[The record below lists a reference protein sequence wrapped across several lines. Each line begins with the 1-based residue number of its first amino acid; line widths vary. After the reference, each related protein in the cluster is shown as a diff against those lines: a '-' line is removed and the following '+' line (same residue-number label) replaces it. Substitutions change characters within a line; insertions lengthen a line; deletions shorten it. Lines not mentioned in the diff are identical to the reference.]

1 MQEQQ
6 GSLEFLSSGSITV
19 LGLLVI
25 AVTGVL
31 CWLAWHRSGYR
42 KQTGWLELL
51 RFVLVCL
58 VVATLNQPEWFKTQ
72 PPDRRS
78 TLAVLWDQSK
88 SMETRDVLDS
98 ENVSDEPKS
107 RAETIQPLMSEAVW
121 KGNAADDTGN
131 TQDADDLNV
140 VFEPFSSALEPPEEA
155 TDLNA
160 GLSHVLDSHTNLRGV
175 VLLSDGDWN
184 VGNSPVEAATR
195 FRMKGI
201 PVFAIGVGSRVPLPD
216 LELVR
221 MDAPTF
227 AVVNKQIRI
236 PFVVRSTLG
245 QDQDVRVTLNINS
258 RQQNSRQP
266 SAVSKEPLAT
276 SQNQQPITKVVR
288 VPAMRQ
294 AQDNIVC
301 TLPATGEYTLSLRI
315 DVGAG
320 SPSPL
325 QELIPENNEISAPI
339 SIREEQ
345 LRVLVIESYPR
356 WEYRYLRNALE
367 RDPGVEVTCLL
378 FHPELPKVGGGRSYI
393 DRFPDERELSRYDV
407 VFLGD
412 VGIEEGQ
419 LTVEQTQELRKLVS
433 AQASGLVFMPGRKG
447 SHDSLVSGPLG
458 DLYPVVL
465 DPATSEGVGSSAQG
479 YFSLTSSGQRS
490 LLTRLGETDEDNSEV
505 WRKLPGFFW
514 SAGVKRAKVGTE
526 TLAVHDQVATASG
539 RVPLIVTKTYGTG
552 KVLFMG
558 TDSAWRWRHGVED
571 KYHYRFWSQVARWMA
586 YRRQMAQSESIRLFY
601 SPDRPNVDDV
611 LTLNANAI
619 DNVGGPLDSGTVV
632 VQAISP
638 SGKTQTIRLQPGT
651 EDLAGLFVGSFVPKE
666 PGNYRLVASSSETG
680 ASVQTDLSV
689 QGLNREQQGRLARF
703 DVLEEIAK
711 ITEGKLVSV
720 SEVPNLLAYLAALPE
735 PEPTVHRTRIW
746 AHPIWAGTLILL
758 LGIFWVARKMTGAI

>member
-6 GSLEFLSSGSITV
+6 GNLEFLSSGSIMG
-19 LGLLVI
+19 LGLFIV

-42 KQTGWLELL
+42 MQTGWLELL

-58 VVATLNQPEWFKTQ
+58 VVTTLNQPEWLKTQ

-78 TLAVLWDQSK
+78 TLAVLWDASK
-88 SMETRDVLDS
+88 SMETRDVFKDQDLSS
-98 ENVSDEPKS
+98 ERKS
-107 RAETIQPLMSEAVW
+107 RAETIQPLMSEEVW
-121 KGNAADDTGN
+121 KPSDT
-131 TQDADDLNV
+131 TDLNV
-140 VFEPFSSALEPPEEA
+140 VFEPFSSQLDPPEEA

-160 GLSHVLDSHTNLRGV
+160 GLAHVLDNHANLRGV

-201 PVFAIGVGSRVPLPD
+201 PVFTIGIGSKVPLPD

-227 AVVNKQIRI
+227 GVTNKQLRI

-245 QDQDVRVTLNINS
+245 QDRDVSVTLSVNNEA
-258 RQQNSRQP
+258 R
-266 SAVSKEPLAT
+266 V
-276 SQNQQPITKVVR
+276 TKVVR
-288 VPAMRQ
+288 VPAMSQ
-294 AQDNIVC
+294 AQENIVW
-301 TLPATGEYTLSLRI
+301 TPPATENYTLNLRI
-315 DVGAG
+315 ARDAE
-320 SPSPL
+320 
-325 QELIPENNEISAPI
+325 ELIPENNEISAPI

-367 RDPGVEVTCLL
+367 RDQGVEVTCLL
-378 FHPELPKVGGGRSYI
+378 FHPELPQVGGGRTYI
-393 DRFPDERELSRYDV
+393 KRFPDARELSRFDV

-412 VGIEEGQ
+412 VGVKEDQ
-419 LTVEQTQELRKLVS
+419 LTVEQTRELRKLVS
-433 AQASGLVFMPGRKG
+433 AQASGIVFMPGRSG
-447 SHDSLVSGPLG
+447 SHDTLIPGPLA
-458 DLYPVVL
+458 DLYPVIL
-465 DPATSEGVGSSAQG
+465 DPATPQGVGSNIQG
-479 YFSLTSSGQRS
+479 YFALTASGQRS
-490 LLTRLGETDEDNSEV
+490 LLTRLGDTDQDNGEV

-514 SAGVKRAKVGTE
+514 YTGVKRAKAGTE

-539 RVPLIVTKTYGTG
+539 RVPLIVTKTFGAG

-571 KYHYRFWSQVARWMA
+571 RYHYRFWSQVARWMA
-586 YRRQMAQSESIRLFY
+586 YRRQMAQSEAIRLFY

-619 DNVGGPLDSGTVV
+619 DNVGGPLDSGSVV

-703 DVLEEIAK
+703 DVLDEIAK
-711 ITEGKLVSV
+711 ITEGKLVPV
-720 SEVPNLLAYLAALPE
+720 SDVPSLLEHLAALPE
-735 PEPTVHRTRIW
+735 PAPTVHRTRIW
-746 AHPIWAGTLILL
+746 AHPIWAGILVFL
-758 LGIFWVARKMTGAI
+758 LGAFWVARKMNGAV

>member
-6 GSLEFLSSGSITV
+6 GSLEFLSSGSITI

-25 AVTGVL
+25 VVTGVIT
-31 CWLAWHRSGYR
+31 WLAWHRSGYR
-42 KQTGWLELL
+42 KQVGWLELL

-58 VVATLNQPEWFKTQ
+58 VVVTLNQPEWFKTQ

-107 RAETIQPLMSEAVW
+107 RAEAIQPLMSEAVW
-121 KGNAADDTGN
+121 KGNSADDTGN
-131 TQDADDLNV
+131 TQDTDDLNV

-245 QDQDVRVTLNINS
+245 QDRDVRVTLNINS
-258 RQQNSRQP
+258 RQP
-266 SAVSKEPLAT
+266 TVSDNQQST
-276 SQNQQPITKVVR
+276 VSNNQQPITKVVR

-315 DVGAG
+315 AEDAE
-320 SPSPL
+320 
-325 QELIPENNEISAPI
+325 ELIPENNEISAPI

-393 DRFPDERELSRYDV
+393 ERFPGERELSSYDV

-412 VGIEEGQ
+412 VGIKEGQ

-433 AQASGLVFMPGRKG
+433 AQAAGLVFMPGRKG

-514 SAGVKRAKVGTE
+514 YAGIKRAKVGTE
-526 TLAVHDQVATASG
+526 TLAVHDQVTTAAG

-711 ITEGKLVSV
+711 ITEGKLVSI
-720 SEVPNLLAYLAALPE
+720 SEVPNLLESLAALPE

-746 AHPIWAGTLILL
+746 AHPIWAGILILL
-758 LGIFWVARKMTGAI
+758 LGVFWVARKMTGSI

>member
-6 GSLEFLSSGSITV
+6 GSLEFLSNNSVTV
-19 LGLLVI
+19 LGLIIVI
-25 AVTGVL
+25 VTGVL

-42 KQTGWLELL
+42 MQTGWLELL

-58 VVATLNQPEWFKTQ
+58 VVVTLNQPEWLKTQ

-88 SMETRDVLDS
+88 SMETRDVFEGQD
-98 ENVSDEPKS
+98 VSGERKS
-107 RAETIQPLMSEAVW
+107 RTETIQPLMAEEVW
-121 KGNAADDTGN
+121 KAGSTSDNSNGQAAT
-131 TQDADDLNV
+131 DLNI
-140 VFEPFSSALEPPEEA
+140 VFEPFSSQLDPADEA

-160 GLSHVLDSHTNLRGV
+160 GLSHVLDNHTNLRGV

-201 PVFAIGVGSRVPLPD
+201 PVFAIGVGSKVPLPD

-221 MDAPTF
+221 MDAPTYGV
-227 AVVNKQIRI
+227 ANKQLRI

-245 QDQDVRVTLNINS
+245 QDRDVRVTLS
-258 RQQNSRQP
+258 
-266 SAVSKEPLAT
+266 VDKKAT
-276 SQNQQPITKVVR
+276 VTKVVR
-288 VPAMRQ
+288 VPAMSQ
-294 AQDNIVC
+294 AQENIVW
-301 TLPATGEYTLSLRI
+301 TPGAEGQATGDYTLNLRI
-315 DVGAG
+315 ERDAE
-320 SPSPL
+320 
-325 QELIPENNEISAPI
+325 ELIPENNEISAPI
-339 SIREEQ
+339 SIRKEQ
-345 LRVLVIESYPR
+345 LKVLVIESYPR

-378 FHPELPKVGGGRSYI
+378 FHPELPEVGGGRTYI
-393 DRFPDERELSRYDV
+393 KRFPHPRELSRYDV

-412 VGIEEGQ
+412 VGIKEDQ
-419 LTVEQTQELRKLVS
+419 LTVEQTRELRKLVS
-433 AQASGLVFMPGRKG
+433 AQASGLVFMPGRDG
-447 SHDSLVSGPLG
+447 AHDSLISGPLA

-465 DPATSEGVGSSAQG
+465 DPATPEGVGSSMQG
-479 YFSLTSSGQRS
+479 YFALTESGQRS
-490 LLTRLGETDEDNSEV
+490 LLTRLGDTDLDNGEV

-514 SAGVKRAKVGTE
+514 YTGVKRAKVGTE

-558 TDSAWRWRHGVED
+558 TDSAWRWRQGVED

-586 YRRQMAQSESIRLFY
+586 YRRQMAQSKLIRLFY

-611 LTLNANAI
+611 LTLHANAI
-619 DNVGGPLDSGTVV
+619 DNVGGPLDRGSVV

-638 SGKTQTIRLQPGT
+638 SGKTQTIRLEPGT
-651 EDLAGLFVGSFVPKE
+651 EDMIGLFVGSFIPKE

-711 ITEGKLVSV
+711 ITDGKLVPI
-720 SEVPNLLAYLAALPE
+720 SEVSSLLEYLAALPE
-735 PEPTVHRTRIW
+735 PAPTVHRTRIW
-746 AHPIWAGTLILL
+746 AHPIWAGFLIFL
-758 LGIFWVARKMTGAI
+758 LGVFWVARKMNGAV

>member
-6 GSLEFLSSGSITV
+6 VNLEFLSSSPIMV
-19 LGLLVI
+19 LGLLIV
-25 AVTGVL
+25 AVTGIL

-58 VVATLNQPEWFKTQ
+58 VVVTLNQPEWLKTRS
-72 PPDRRS
+72 PDRRS

-88 SMETRDVLDS
+88 SMETRDVLDDQDTPS
-98 ENVSDEPKS
+98 ERKS
-107 RAETIQPLMSEAVW
+107 RAETIQPLMSEEVW
-121 KGNAADDTGN
+121 KVESTPITGN
-131 TQDADDLNV
+131 TQDATDLNV
-140 VFEPFSSALEPPEEA
+140 VFEPFSSALDPPEEA

-160 GLSHVLDSHTNLRGV
+160 GLAHVLDNHTNLRGV

-201 PVFAIGVGSRVPLPD
+201 PVFTVGVGSQVPLPD

-227 AVVNKQIRI
+227 GVVNKQLRI

-245 QDQDVRVTLNINS
+245 QDRDVRVTLNVRKS
-258 RQQNSRQP
+258 E
-266 SAVSKEPLAT
+266 SAPVTAEE
-276 SQNQQPITKVVR
+276 QITKVVR
-288 VPAMRQ
+288 VPAMSQ
-294 AQDNIVC
+294 AQDNIIC
-301 TLPATGEYTLSLRI
+301 TLPATGEYTLNLRI
-315 DVGAG
+315 AED
-320 SPSPL
+320 SE
-325 QELIPENNEISAPI
+325 ELLPENNEISAPI

-345 LRVLVIESYPR
+345 LKVLVIESYPR

-393 DRFPDERELSRYDV
+393 KRFPDARELSRYDV

-412 VGIEEGQ
+412 VGIKEGQ
-419 LTVEQTQELRKLVS
+419 LTLEQTRELRKLVS
-433 AQASGLVFMPGRKG
+433 AQASGVVFMPGRAG
-447 SHDSLVSGPLG
+447 SHDSLISGPLG

-465 DPATSEGVGSSAQG
+465 DPTTPHGVGSSTQG
-479 YFSLTSSGQRS
+479 YFVLTASGQRS
-490 LLTRLGETDEDNSEV
+490 LLTRLGDIDQDNSEV

-514 SAGVKRAKVGTE
+514 YAGIKRAKIGTE

-558 TDSAWRWRHGVED
+558 TDSAWRWRQGVED

-586 YRRQMAQSESIRLFY
+586 YRRQMAQSELIRLFY

-619 DNVGGPLDSGTVV
+619 DNVGGPLDSGSVV

-638 SGKTQTIRLQPGT
+638 SGKTQTIRMQPGT
-651 EDLAGLFVGSFVPKE
+651 EDLTGLFVGSFVPKE

-711 ITEGKLVSV
+711 ITEGKLVSI
-720 SEVPNLLAYLAALPE
+720 SEVPNLLEYLAALPE
-735 PEPTVHRTRIW
+735 PAPTVHRTRIW
-746 AHPIWAGTLILL
+746 AHPIWASILIFL
-758 LGIFWVARKMTGAI
+758 LGVFWVARKMTGAV

>member
-6 GSLEFLSSGSITV
+6 GNLEFLSSSSIMV
-19 LGLLVI
+19 LGLFIV

-42 KQTGWLELL
+42 MQTGWLELL

-58 VVATLNQPEWFKTQ
+58 VVVTLNQPEWLKIQ
-72 PPDRRS
+72 PPDQRS

-88 SMETRDVLDS
+88 SMQTRDVFDNQDLS
-98 ENVSDEPKS
+98 GERKS
-107 RAETIQPLMSEAVW
+107 RAETLQPLMSEEVW
-121 KGNAADDTGN
+121 KPS
-131 TQDADDLNV
+131 DATDLNV
-140 VFEPFSSALEPPEEA
+140 IFEPFSSQLDPAEEA

-160 GLSHVLDSHTNLRGV
+160 GLSHVLDNQANLRGV

-195 FRMKGI
+195 FRMKGV
-201 PVFAIGVGSRVPLPD
+201 PVFAVGVGSKVPLPD
-216 LELVR
+216 IELVR

-227 AVVNKQIRI
+227 GVTNKQLRI

-245 QDQDVRVTLNINS
+245 QDRDVSVTLSVND
-258 RQQNSRQP
+258 
-266 SAVSKEPLAT
+266 EAT
-276 SQNQQPITKVVR
+276 VTKVVR
-288 VPAMRQ
+288 FPAMSQ
-294 AQDNIVC
+294 AQDNIVW
-301 TLPATGEYTLSLRI
+301 TPPATENYTLNLRI
-315 DVGAG
+315 ARDAE
-320 SPSPL
+320 
-325 QELIPENNEISAPI
+325 ELIPENNEISAPI

-378 FHPELPKVGGGRSYI
+378 FHPELPNVGGGRTYI
-393 DRFPDERELSRYDV
+393 KRFPDARELSRFDV

-412 VGIEEGQ
+412 VGVKEDQ
-419 LTVEQTQELRKLVS
+419 LTIEQTRELRKLVS
-433 AQASGLVFMPGRKG
+433 AQASGLVFMPGRSG
-447 SHDSLVSGPLG
+447 SHDTLIGGPLA

-465 DPATSEGVGSSAQG
+465 DPATPQGVGSNMQG
-479 YFSLTSSGQRS
+479 YFALTASGQRS
-490 LLTRLGETDEDNSEV
+490 LLTRLGDTDQDNGEV

-514 SAGVKRAKVGTE
+514 YTGVKRAKAGTE

-539 RVPLIVTKTYGTG
+539 RVPLIVTKTFGAG

-571 KYHYRFWSQVARWMA
+571 RYHYRFWSQVARWMA
-586 YRRQMAQSESIRLFY
+586 YRRQMAQSEAIRLFY

-619 DNVGGPLDSGTVV
+619 DNVGGPLDSGSVV

-703 DVLEEIAK
+703 DVLDEIAK
-711 ITEGKLVSV
+711 ITEGTLVSV
-720 SEVPNLLAYLAALPE
+720 SEVPSLLEHLAALPE
-735 PEPTVHRTRIW
+735 PAPTVHRTRLW
-746 AHPIWAGTLILL
+746 AHPIWAGILVFL
-758 LGIFWVARKMTGAI
+758 LGAFWVARKMNGAI

>member
-6 GSLEFLSSGSITV
+6 GSLEFLSNNSVTV
-19 LGLLVI
+19 LGLIIV

-42 KQTGWLELL
+42 MQTGWLELF
-51 RFVLVCL
+51 RFVLICL
-58 VVATLNQPEWFKTQ
+58 VVVTLNQPEWLKTQ

-88 SMETRDVLDS
+88 SMQTRDVFEGQD
-98 ENVSDEPKS
+98 VSGERKS
-107 RAETIQPLMSEAVW
+107 RAETIQPLMAQEVW
-121 KGNAADDTGN
+121 KAGSTSDNSNGQEAT
-131 TQDADDLNV
+131 DLNI
-140 VFEPFSSALEPPEEA
+140 VFEPFSSQLDPADEA

-160 GLSHVLDSHTNLRGV
+160 GLSHVLDTHANLRGV

-201 PVFAIGVGSRVPLPD
+201 PVFAIGVGSKVPLPD

-221 MDAPTF
+221 MDAPTYGV
-227 AVVNKQIRI
+227 ANKQLRI

-245 QDQDVRVTLNINS
+245 QDRDVRVTLS
-258 RQQNSRQP
+258 
-266 SAVSKEPLAT
+266 VDKKAT
-276 SQNQQPITKVVR
+276 VTKVVR
-288 VPAMRQ
+288 VPAMSQ
-294 AQDNIVC
+294 AQENIVWM
-301 TLPATGEYTLSLRI
+301 PGAEGQATGDYTLNLRI
-315 DVGAG
+315 ERD
-320 SPSPL
+320 PE
-325 QELIPENNEISAPI
+325 ELIPENNEISAPI
-339 SIREEQ
+339 SIRKEQ
-345 LRVLVIESYPR
+345 LKVLVIESYPR

-378 FHPELPKVGGGRSYI
+378 FHPELPEVGGGRTYI
-393 DRFPDERELSRYDV
+393 KRFPDPRELSRYDV

-412 VGIEEGQ
+412 VGIKEDQ
-419 LTVEQTQELRKLVS
+419 LTVEQTRELRKLVS
-433 AQASGLVFMPGRKG
+433 AQASGLVFMPGRDG
-447 SHDSLVSGPLG
+447 AHDSLISGPLD

-465 DPATSEGVGSSAQG
+465 DPATPQGVGSSMQG
-479 YFSLTSSGQRS
+479 YFALTESGQRS
-490 LLTRLGETDEDNSEV
+490 LLTRLGDTDLDNGEV

-514 SAGVKRAKVGTE
+514 YTGVKRAKVGTE

-558 TDSAWRWRHGVED
+558 TDSAWRWRQGVED

-586 YRRQMAQSESIRLFY
+586 YRRQMAQSELIRLFY

-611 LTLNANAI
+611 LTLHANAI
-619 DNVGGPLDSGTVV
+619 DNVGGPLDRGSVV

-638 SGKTQTIRLQPGT
+638 SGKTQTIRLEPGT
-651 EDLAGLFVGSFVPKE
+651 EDMTGLFVGSFIPKE

-711 ITEGKLVSV
+711 ITDGKLVPISD
-720 SEVPNLLAYLAALPE
+720 VPSLLEYLAALPE
-735 PEPTVHRTRIW
+735 PPPTVHRTRIW
-746 AHPIWAGTLILL
+746 AHPIWAGGLIFL
-758 LGIFWVARKMTGAI
+758 LGVFWVARKMNGAV

>member
-51 RFVLVCL
+51 RFVLVGL
-58 VVATLNQPEWFKTQ
+58 VIVTLNQPEWLKTQ

-98 ENVSDEPKS
+98 ESVSGEPSVQPKS

-121 KGNAADDTGN
+121 TGESTSVTANA
-131 TQDADDLNV
+131 QDADELNV
-140 VFEPFSSALEPPEEA
+140 VFEPFSSALDPPEEA

-160 GLSHVLDSHTNLRGV
+160 GLSHVLDNHTNLRGV

-184 VGNSPVEAATR
+184 IGNSPVEAATR

-227 AVVNKQIRI
+227 AVVNKQVRI

-245 QDQDVRVTLNINS
+245 QDRDVRVTLNINKKS
-258 RQQNSRQP
+258 ESTP
-266 SAVSKEPLAT
+266 AT
-276 SQNQQPITKVVR
+276 AEEQITKVVR

-315 DVGAG
+315 AKDAE
-320 SPSPL
+320 
-325 QELIPENNEISAPI
+325 ELIPENNEISAPI

-345 LRVLVIESYPR
+345 LKVLVVESYPR

-393 DRFPDERELSRYDV
+393 KRFPDARELSRYDV

-412 VGIEEGQ
+412 VGIKEGQ

-433 AQASGLVFMPGRKG
+433 AQASGLVFMPGRNG
-447 SHDSLVSGPLG
+447 SQDSLISGPLG

-465 DPATSEGVGSSAQG
+465 DPATPEGVGSSAQG
-479 YFSLTSSGQRS
+479 YFALTASGQRS
-490 LLTRLGETDEDNSEV
+490 LLTRLGDTDEDNSGV

-514 SAGVKRAKVGTE
+514 YAGVKRAKVGTE
-526 TLAVHDQVATASG
+526 TLAVHDQVATAAG

-558 TDSAWRWRHGVED
+558 TDSAWRWRQGVED

-638 SGKTQTIRLQPGT
+638 SGKTQTIQLQPGT

-666 PGNYRLVASSSETG
+666 PGNYRLLASSSETG

-711 ITEGKLVSV
+711 ITDGKLVAI
-720 SEVPNLLAYLAALPE
+720 SEVPNLLEYLAALPE

-746 AHPIWAGTLILL
+746 AHPLWAGILIFL
-758 LGIFWVARKMTGAI
+758 LGVFWVARKMTGSI

>member
-6 GSLEFLSSGSITV
+6 GNLEFLSSNSIMV
-19 LGLLVI
+19 LGLFIV

-42 KQTGWLELL
+42 MQTGWLELL

-58 VVATLNQPEWFKTQ
+58 VVTTLNQPEWLKTQ

-88 SMETRDVLDS
+88 SMETRDVFLTKNATTDIFHKARVLS
-98 ENVSDEPKS
+98 QNQDLSGERKS
-107 RAETIQPLMSEAVW
+107 RAETIQPLMSEEVW
-121 KGNAADDTGN
+121 KPTEAS
-131 TQDADDLNV
+131 DLNV
-140 VFEPFSSALEPPEEA
+140 VFEPFSSQLDPPEEA

-160 GLSHVLDSHTNLRGV
+160 GLSHVLDNQANLRGV

-201 PVFAIGVGSRVPLPD
+201 PVFAVGVGSKVPLPD

-227 AVVNKQIRI
+227 GVTNKQLRI

-245 QDQDVRVTLNINS
+245 QDRDVSVTLRVN
-258 RQQNSRQP
+258 
-266 SAVSKEPLAT
+266 KET
-276 SQNQQPITKVVR
+276 TVTKVVR
-288 VPAMRQ
+288 VPAMSQ
-294 AQDNIVC
+294 AQDNIVW
-301 TLPATGEYTLSLRI
+301 TPPATENYTLNLRI
-315 DVGAG
+315 APDAE
-320 SPSPL
+320 
-325 QELIPENNEISAPI
+325 ELIPENNEISAPI

-345 LRVLVIESYPR
+345 LKVLVIESYPR

-378 FHPELPKVGGGRSYI
+378 FHPELPSVGGGRTYI
-393 DRFPDERELSRYDV
+393 KRFPDARELSRYDV

-412 VGIEEGQ
+412 VGVKEDQ
-419 LTVEQTQELRKLVS
+419 LTVEQTRELRKLVS
-433 AQASGLVFMPGRKG
+433 AQASGIVFMPGRSG
-447 SHDSLVSGPLG
+447 SHDSLIPGPLA

-465 DPATSEGVGSSAQG
+465 DPATPQGVGSNMQG
-479 YFSLTSSGQRS
+479 YFALTASGQRS
-490 LLTRLGETDEDNSEV
+490 LLTRLGDTDQDNGEV

-514 SAGVKRAKVGTE
+514 YTGVKRAKAGTE
-526 TLAVHDQVATASG
+526 TLAVHDQVATVSG

-586 YRRQMAQSESIRLFY
+586 YRRQMAQSEAIRLFY

-619 DNVGGPLDSGTVV
+619 DNVGGPLDSGSVV

-703 DVLEEIAK
+703 DVLDEIAK
-711 ITEGKLVSV
+711 ITEGKLVPV
-720 SEVPNLLAYLAALPE
+720 SEVPSLLEHLAALPE
-735 PEPTVHRTRIW
+735 PAPTVHRTRLW
-746 AHPIWAGTLILL
+746 AHPIWAGILVFL
-758 LGIFWVARKMTGAI
+758 LGAFWVARKMNGAV

>member
-6 GSLEFLSSGSITV
+6 GSLEFLSSNAIIG
-19 LGLLVI
+19 LGLSIVV
-25 AVTGVL
+25 VTGVL
-31 CWLAWHRSGYR
+31 CWVAWHRSGYR
-42 KQTGWLELL
+42 MQIGWLELL

-58 VVATLNQPEWFKTQ
+58 VVTTLNQPEWLKTQ
-72 PPDRRS
+72 PPERRS

-88 SMETRDVLDS
+88 SMETRDVFDDQDLS
-98 ENVSDEPKS
+98 GERKS
-107 RAETIQPLMSEAVW
+107 RADTIQPLLAEEVW
-121 KGNAADDTGN
+121 KPSDT
-131 TQDADDLNV
+131 TDLNV
-140 VFEPFSSALEPPEEA
+140 VFEPFSSALDPPEEA

-160 GLSHVLDSHTNLRGV
+160 GLSHVLDNHTNLRGV

-184 VGNSPVEAATR
+184 VGNSPVAAATR

-201 PVFAIGVGSRVPLPD
+201 PVFTVGVGSKVPLPD

-227 AVVNKQIRI
+227 GVTKKQLRI

-245 QDQDVRVTLNINS
+245 QDRDVSVTLSVNN
-258 RQQNSRQP
+258 
-266 SAVSKEPLAT
+266 EAT
-276 SQNQQPITKVVR
+276 VTKVIR
-288 VPAMRQ
+288 VPAMSQ
-294 AQDNIVC
+294 AQDNIVW
-301 TLPATGEYTLSLRI
+301 TPTATENYTLNLRI
-315 DVGAG
+315 TRD
-320 SPSPL
+320 PE
-325 QELIPENNEISAPI
+325 ELIPENNEISAPI

-345 LRVLVIESYPR
+345 LKVLVIESYPR

-378 FHPELPKVGGGRSYI
+378 FHPDLPKVGGGRTYI
-393 DRFPDERELSRYDV
+393 KRFPDARELSRYDV

-412 VGIEEGQ
+412 VGIKEDQ
-419 LTVEQTQELRKLVS
+419 LTVEQTRELRKLVS
-433 AQASGLVFMPGRKG
+433 AQAAGIVFMPGRSG
-447 SHDSLVSGPLG
+447 AHESLIPGPLA
-458 DLYPVVL
+458 DLYPVAL
-465 DPATSEGVGSSAQG
+465 DPATPQGVGSTVQG
-479 YFSLTSSGQRS
+479 YFALTASGQRS
-490 LLTRLGETDEDNSEV
+490 LLTRLGDTDQDNGEV

-514 SAGVKRAKVGTE
+514 YTGVKRAKAGTE

-571 KYHYRFWSQVARWMA
+571 RYHYRFWSQVARWMA
-586 YRRQMAQSESIRLFY
+586 YRRQMAQSEAIRLFY
-601 SPDRPNVDDV
+601 APDRPNVDDV

-619 DNVGGPLDSGTVV
+619 DNVGGPLDRGSVV

-651 EDLAGLFVGSFVPKE
+651 EDLTGLFVGSFVPKE

-703 DVLEEIAK
+703 DVLDEIAK
-711 ITEGKLVSV
+711 ITDGKLVPV
-720 SEVPNLLAYLAALPE
+720 SEVPSLLEYLAALPE
-735 PEPTVHRTRIW
+735 PAPTIHRTRLW
-746 AHPIWAGTLILL
+746 AHPIWAGILVLL
-758 LGIFWVARKMTGAI
+758 LGAFWVARKMAGTV

>member
-6 GSLEFLSSGSITV
+6 GSLEFLSNNSVTV
-19 LGLLVI
+19 LGLIIV

-42 KQTGWLELL
+42 MQTGWLELL
-51 RFVLVCL
+51 RFVLVGL
-58 VVATLNQPEWFKTQ
+58 VVVTLNQPEWLKTQ

-88 SMETRDVLDS
+88 SMQTRDVFEDQDISS
-98 ENVSDEPKS
+98 ERKS
-107 RAETIQPLMSEAVW
+107 RAETIQPLMSEEVW
-121 KGNAADDTGN
+121 KAGAPSDNDN
-131 TQDADDLNV
+131 RQDATDLNI
-140 VFEPFSSALEPPEEA
+140 VFEPFSSQLDPADEA

-160 GLSHVLDSHTNLRGV
+160 GLSHVLDTHTNLRGV

-201 PVFAIGVGSRVPLPD
+201 PVFAIGIGSKVPLPD

-221 MDAPTF
+221 MDAPTYGV
-227 AVVNKQIRI
+227 ANKQLRI

-245 QDQDVRVTLNINS
+245 QDRDVRVTLSVN
-258 RQQNSRQP
+258 
-266 SAVSKEPLAT
+266 KKAT
-276 SQNQQPITKVVR
+276 VTKTVR
-288 VPAMRQ
+288 VPAMSQ
-294 AQDNIVC
+294 AQENIVW
-301 TLPATGEYTLSLRI
+301 TPGADGQGTGDYTLNLRI
-315 DVGAG
+315 ERDAA
-320 SPSPL
+320 
-325 QELIPENNEISAPI
+325 ELIPENNEVSAPI
-339 SIREEQ
+339 SIRKEQ
-345 LRVLVIESYPR
+345 LKVLVIESYPR

-367 RDPGVEVTCLL
+367 RDSGVEVTCLL
-378 FHPELPKVGGGRSYI
+378 FHPELPDVGGGRTYI
-393 DRFPDERELSRYDV
+393 KRFPDPRELSRYDV

-412 VGIEEGQ
+412 VGVQEDQ
-419 LTVEQTQELRKLVS
+419 LTVEQTRELRKLVS
-433 AQASGLVFMPGRKG
+433 AQASGLVFMPGRDG
-447 SHDSLVSGPLG
+447 AHNSLISGPLA

-465 DPATSEGVGSSAQG
+465 DAATPEGVGSSMQG
-479 YFSLTSSGQRS
+479 YFALTASGQRS
-490 LLTRLGETDEDNSEV
+490 LLTRLGDTDLDNGEV

-514 SAGVKRAKVGTE
+514 YAGIKRAKIGTE

-558 TDSAWRWRHGVED
+558 TDSAWRWRQGVED

-586 YRRQMAQSESIRLFY
+586 YRRQMAQSELIRLFY

-611 LTLNANAI
+611 LTLHANAI
-619 DNVGGPLDSGTVV
+619 DNVGGPLDRGSVV

-638 SGKTQTIRLQPGT
+638 SGKTQTIQLQPGT
-651 EDLAGLFVGSFVPKE
+651 EDMTGLFVGAFVPKE

-703 DVLEEIAK
+703 DVLEEITK
-711 ITEGKLVSV
+711 ITEGRLVPI
-720 SEVPNLLAYLAALPE
+720 SEVPNLLEYLAALPE
-735 PEPTVHRTRIW
+735 PAPTVHRTRIW
-746 AHPIWAGTLILL
+746 AHPIWAGFLIFL
-758 LGIFWVARKMTGAI
+758 LGVFWVARKMTGAV

>member
-6 GSLEFLSSGSITV
+6 GNLEFLSSSATMG
-19 LGLLVI
+19 LGLFIV

-42 KQTGWLELL
+42 MKTGWLELL

-58 VVATLNQPEWFKTQ
+58 VVVTLNQPEWLKIQ

-78 TLAVLWDQSK
+78 TLAVLWDESK
-88 SMETRDVLDS
+88 SMETRDVFDDQDLS
-98 ENVSDEPKS
+98 GERKS
-107 RAETIQPLMSEAVW
+107 RAETIQPLMSEEVW
-121 KGNAADDTGN
+121 KPSEAS
-131 TQDADDLNV
+131 DLNV
-140 VFEPFSSALEPPEEA
+140 VFEPFSSQLDPAEEA

-160 GLSHVLDSHTNLRGV
+160 GLSHVLDNHANLRGV

-201 PVFAIGVGSRVPLPD
+201 PVFAVGIGSKVPLPD

-227 AVVNKQIRI
+227 GVTNKQLRI

-245 QDQDVRVTLNINS
+245 QDRDVSVTLSVNN
-258 RQQNSRQP
+258 
-266 SAVSKEPLAT
+266 EAT
-276 SQNQQPITKVVR
+276 VTKVVR
-288 VPAMRQ
+288 VPAMSQ
-294 AQDNIVC
+294 AQENIVW
-301 TLPATGEYTLSLRI
+301 TPAATENYTLNLRI
-315 DVGAG
+315 ARDAE
-320 SPSPL
+320 
-325 QELIPENNEISAPI
+325 ELIPENNEISAPI

-367 RDPGVEVTCLL
+367 RDQGVEVTCLL
-378 FHPELPKVGGGRSYI
+378 FHPELPKVGGGRTYI
-393 DRFPDERELSRYDV
+393 KHFPDARELSRYDV

-412 VGIEEGQ
+412 VGVKEDQ
-419 LTVEQTQELRKLVS
+419 LTVEQARELRKLVS
-433 AQASGLVFMPGRKG
+433 AQASGIVFMPGRSG
-447 SHDSLVSGPLG
+447 SHDSLVPGPLA
-458 DLYPVVL
+458 DLYPVIL
-465 DPATSEGVGSSAQG
+465 DPAIPQGVGSNIQG
-479 YFSLTSSGQRS
+479 YFALTASGQRS
-490 LLTRLGETDEDNSEV
+490 LLTRLGDTDQDNGEV

-514 SAGVKRAKVGTE
+514 YTGVKRAKAGTE

-571 KYHYRFWSQVARWMA
+571 RYHYRFWSQVARWMA
-586 YRRQMAQSESIRLFY
+586 YRRQMAQSEAIRLFY

-619 DNVGGPLDSGTVV
+619 DNVGGPLDRGSVV

-651 EDLAGLFVGSFVPKE
+651 EDLTGLFVGSFVPKE
-666 PGNYRLVASSSETG
+666 PGNYRLIASSSETG

-703 DVLEEIAK
+703 DVLDEIAK
-711 ITEGKLVSV
+711 ITEGKLVPV
-720 SEVPNLLAYLAALPE
+720 SEVPSLLEHLAALPE
-735 PEPTVHRTRIW
+735 PAPTVHRTRIW
-746 AHPIWAGTLILL
+746 AHPIWAGILVFL
-758 LGIFWVARKMTGAI
+758 MGVFWVGRKMTGAV

>member
-6 GSLEFLSSGSITV
+6 GSLEFLSSNSIMV
-19 LGLLVI
+19 LGLFI
-25 AVTGVL
+25 VTVAGVL

-42 KQTGWLELL
+42 MQTGWLELL

-58 VVATLNQPEWFKTQ
+58 VVVTLNQPEWLKTQ

-88 SMETRDVLDS
+88 SMETRDVFDDQDLS
-98 ENVSDEPKS
+98 GERKS
-107 RAETIQPLMSEAVW
+107 RAETIQPLMSEEVW
-121 KGNAADDTGN
+121 KSPDT
-131 TQDADDLNV
+131 TDLNV
-140 VFEPFSSALEPPEEA
+140 VFEPFSSQLDPAEEA

-160 GLSHVLDSHTNLRGV
+160 GLSHVLDNHANLRGV

-184 VGNSPVEAATR
+184 IGNSPVEAATR

-201 PVFAIGVGSRVPLPD
+201 PVFAIGIGSKVPLPD
-216 LELVR
+216 IELVR

-227 AVVNKQIRI
+227 GVTNKQLRI

-245 QDQDVRVTLNINS
+245 QDRDVSVTLRVN
-258 RQQNSRQP
+258 
-266 SAVSKEPLAT
+266 KEAT
-276 SQNQQPITKVVR
+276 VTKVVR
-288 VPAMRQ
+288 VPAMSQ
-294 AQDNIVC
+294 AQDNIVW
-301 TLPATGEYTLSLRI
+301 TPPATENYTLNLRI
-315 DVGAG
+315 APDAE
-320 SPSPL
+320 
-325 QELIPENNEISAPI
+325 ELIPENNEISAPI

-378 FHPELPKVGGGRSYI
+378 FHPELPNVGGGRTYI
-393 DRFPDERELSRYDV
+393 KRFPDARELSRYDV

-412 VGIEEGQ
+412 VGVKEDQ
-419 LTVEQTQELRKLVS
+419 LTVEQTRELRKLVS
-433 AQASGLVFMPGRKG
+433 AQASGLVFMPGRSG
-447 SHDSLVSGPLG
+447 SHDSLIPGPLA

-465 DPATSEGVGSSAQG
+465 DPATPQGVGSNMQG
-479 YFSLTSSGQRS
+479 YFALTASGQRS
-490 LLTRLGETDEDNSEV
+490 LLTRLGDTDLDNGEV

-514 SAGVKRAKVGTE
+514 YTGVKRAKAGTE

-586 YRRQMAQSESIRLFY
+586 YRRQMAQSEAIRLFY

-619 DNVGGPLDSGTVV
+619 DNVGGPLDSGSVV

-680 ASVQTDLSV
+680 ASIQTDLSV

-703 DVLEEIAK
+703 DVLDEIAK
-711 ITEGKLVSV
+711 ITEGKLVPV
-720 SEVPNLLAYLAALPE
+720 SEVPSLLEYLAALPE
-735 PEPTVHRTRIW
+735 PAPTVHRTRIW
-746 AHPIWAGTLILL
+746 AHPIWAGILVFL
-758 LGIFWVARKMTGAI
+758 LGAFWVARKMNGAV

>member
-6 GSLEFLSSGSITV
+6 GSLEFLSNNSVMV
-19 LGLLVI
+19 LGLVI
-25 AVTGVL
+25 VAVTGVL

-42 KQTGWLELL
+42 MQTGWLELL

-58 VVATLNQPEWFKTQ
+58 VVITLNQPEWLKTQ

-88 SMETRDVLDS
+88 SMETRDVFEEQD
-98 ENVSDEPKS
+98 VSGERKS
-107 RAETIQPLMSEAVW
+107 RTETIQPLMSEDVW
-121 KGNAADDTGN
+121 KAGSLSDSGNG
-131 TQDADDLNV
+131 QDATDLNI
-140 VFEPFSSALEPPEEA
+140 VFEPFSSQLEPADEA

-160 GLSHVLDSHTNLRGV
+160 GLSHVLDNHSNLRGV

-201 PVFAIGVGSRVPLPD
+201 PVFAIGIGSKVPFPD

-221 MDAPTF
+221 MDAPTYGV
-227 AVVNKQIRI
+227 ANKQLRI

-245 QDQDVRVTLNINS
+245 QDRDVRVTLSVN
-258 RQQNSRQP
+258 
-266 SAVSKEPLAT
+266 KKAT
-276 SQNQQPITKVVR
+276 ATKVVR
-288 VPAMRQ
+288 VPAMSQ
-294 AQDNIVC
+294 AQENIVW
-301 TLPATGEYTLSLRI
+301 TPGAEGQATGDHTLNLRI
-315 DVGAG
+315 ERDAE
-320 SPSPL
+320 
-325 QELIPENNEISAPI
+325 ELIPENNEISAPI
-339 SIREEQ
+339 SIRKEQ
-345 LRVLVIESYPR
+345 LKVLVIESYPR

-378 FHPELPKVGGGRSYI
+378 FHPELPEVGGGRTYI
-393 DRFPDERELSRYDV
+393 KRFPDPRELSRYDV

-412 VGIEEGQ
+412 VGINEDQ
-419 LTVEQTQELRKLVS
+419 LTVEQTRELRKLVS
-433 AQASGLVFMPGRKG
+433 AQASGLVFMPGRAG
-447 SHDSLVSGPLG
+447 AHDSLISGPLD

-465 DPATSEGVGSSAQG
+465 DPATPQGVGSSMQG
-479 YFSLTSSGQRS
+479 YFALTESGQRS
-490 LLTRLGETDEDNSEV
+490 LLTRLGDTDLDNGEV

-514 SAGVKRAKVGTE
+514 YTGVKRAKVGTE
-526 TLAVHDQVATASG
+526 TLAVHDQVATAAG

-558 TDSAWRWRHGVED
+558 TDSAWRWRQGVED

-586 YRRQMAQSESIRLFY
+586 YRRQMAQSKLIRLFY

-611 LTLNANAI
+611 LTLHANAI
-619 DNVGGPLDSGTVV
+619 DNVGGPLDRGSVV

-638 SGKTQTIRLQPGT
+638 SGKTQTIRLEPGT
-651 EDLAGLFVGSFVPKE
+651 EDMTGLFVGSFIPKE
-666 PGNYRLVASSSETG
+666 PGNYRLIASSSETG

-703 DVLEEIAK
+703 DVLEEITK
-711 ITEGKLVSV
+711 ITDGKLVSI
-720 SEVPNLLAYLAALPE
+720 SEVPSLLAYLAALPE
-735 PEPTVHRTRIW
+735 PAPTVHRTRIW
-746 AHPIWAGTLILL
+746 AHPIWGGFLIFL
-758 LGIFWVARKMTGAI
+758 LGVFWVARKMNGAV

>member
-6 GSLEFLSSGSITV
+6 GSLEFLSSNSIMV
-19 LGLLVI
+19 LGLFIV
-25 AVTGVL
+25 AVAGVL

-42 KQTGWLELL
+42 MQTGWLELL

-58 VVATLNQPEWFKTQ
+58 VVVTLNQPEWLKTQ

-88 SMETRDVLDS
+88 SMETRDVFDDQDLS
-98 ENVSDEPKS
+98 GERKS
-107 RAETIQPLMSEAVW
+107 RAETIQPLMSEEVW
-121 KGNAADDTGN
+121 KSPDT
-131 TQDADDLNV
+131 TDLNV
-140 VFEPFSSALEPPEEA
+140 VFEPFSSQLDPAEEA

-160 GLSHVLDSHTNLRGV
+160 GLSHVLDNHANLRGV

-184 VGNSPVEAATR
+184 IGNSPVEAATR

-201 PVFAIGVGSRVPLPD
+201 PVFAIGIGSKVPLPD
-216 LELVR
+216 IELVR

-227 AVVNKQIRI
+227 GVTNKQLRI

-245 QDQDVRVTLNINS
+245 QDRDVSVTLSVN
-258 RQQNSRQP
+258 
-266 SAVSKEPLAT
+266 KEAT
-276 SQNQQPITKVVR
+276 VTKVVR
-288 VPAMRQ
+288 VPAMSQ
-294 AQDNIVC
+294 AQDNIVW
-301 TLPATGEYTLSLRI
+301 TPPATENYTLNLRI
-315 DVGAG
+315 APDAE
-320 SPSPL
+320 
-325 QELIPENNEISAPI
+325 ELIPENNEISAPI

-378 FHPELPKVGGGRSYI
+378 FHPELPNVGGGRTYI
-393 DRFPDERELSRYDV
+393 KRFPDARELSRYDV

-412 VGIEEGQ
+412 VGVKEDQ
-419 LTVEQTQELRKLVS
+419 LTVEQTRELRKLVS
-433 AQASGLVFMPGRKG
+433 AQASGLVFMPGRSG
-447 SHDSLVSGPLG
+447 SHDSLIPGPLA

-465 DPATSEGVGSSAQG
+465 DPATPQGVGSNMQG
-479 YFSLTSSGQRS
+479 YFALTASGQRS
-490 LLTRLGETDEDNSEV
+490 LLTRLGDTDLDNGEV

-514 SAGVKRAKVGTE
+514 YTGVKRAKAGTE

-586 YRRQMAQSESIRLFY
+586 YRRQMAQSEAIRLFY

-619 DNVGGPLDSGTVV
+619 DNVGGPLDSGSVV

-680 ASVQTDLSV
+680 ASIQTDLSV

-703 DVLEEIAK
+703 DVLDEIAK
-711 ITEGKLVSV
+711 ITEGKLVPV
-720 SEVPNLLAYLAALPE
+720 SEVPSLLEYLAALPE
-735 PEPTVHRTRIW
+735 PAPTVHRTRIW
-746 AHPIWAGTLILL
+746 AHPIWAGILVFL
-758 LGIFWVARKMTGAI
+758 LGAFWVARKMNGAV

>member
-1 MQEQQ
+1 MQEQH

-19 LGLLVI
+19 LGLFIV
-25 AVTGVL
+25 AATGVL
-31 CWLAWHRSGYR
+31 CGLAWHRSGYR
-42 KQTGWLELL
+42 MQTGWLELL

-58 VVATLNQPEWFKTQ
+58 VVVTLNQPGWLKTE

-78 TLAVLWDQSK
+78 TLAVLWDASK
-88 SMETRDVLDS
+88 SMETRDVFLTQNASKASTPDQDQDLS
-98 ENVSDEPKS
+98 GERKS
-107 RAETIQPLMSEAVW
+107 RAETIQPLMSEDVW
-121 KGNAADDTGN
+121 IPPETS
-131 TQDADDLNV
+131 DLNV

-160 GLSHVLDSHTNLRGV
+160 GLSHVLDNHANLRGV

-201 PVFAIGVGSRVPLPD
+201 PVFAVGIGSKVPLPD

-227 AVVNKQIRI
+227 GVVKKQLRI

-245 QDQDVRVTLNINS
+245 QDRDVSVTLNVND
-258 RQQNSRQP
+258 
-266 SAVSKEPLAT
+266 EAT
-276 SQNQQPITKVVR
+276 VTKVVH
-288 VPAMRQ
+288 VPAMSQ
-294 AQDNIVC
+294 AQENIVW
-301 TLPATGEYTLSLRI
+301 TPTATENYTLN
-315 DVGAG
+315 
-320 SPSPL
+320 L
-325 QELIPENNEISAPI
+325 QIARDAEELIPENNEISAPI
-339 SIREEQ
+339 SIRKEQ
-345 LRVLVIESYPR
+345 LKVLVIESFPR

-378 FHPELPKVGGGRSYI
+378 FHPELPQVGGGRTYI
-393 DRFPDERELSRYDV
+393 KRFPDARELSRFDV

-412 VGIEEGQ
+412 VGIKEDQ
-419 LTVEQTQELRKLVS
+419 LTIEQAQELRKLVS
-433 AQASGLVFMPGRKG
+433 AQASGIVFMPGRSG
-447 SHDSLVSGPLG
+447 AHDSLIGGPLA
-458 DLYPVVL
+458 DLYPVIL
-465 DPATSEGVGSSAQG
+465 DAATPQGVGSNIQG
-479 YFSLTSSGQRS
+479 YFALTASGQRS
-490 LLTRLGETDEDNSEV
+490 LLTRLGDTDQDNGAV

-514 SAGVKRAKVGTE
+514 YTGVKRAKAGTE

-539 RVPLIVTKTYGTG
+539 RVPLIVTKTFGAG

-586 YRRQMAQSESIRLFY
+586 YRRQMAQSEAIRLFY

-619 DNVGGPLDSGTVV
+619 DNVGGPLDRGSVV

-651 EDLAGLFVGSFVPKE
+651 EDLTGLFVGSFVPKE
-666 PGNYRLVASSSETG
+666 PGNYRLIASSSETG

-703 DVLEEIAK
+703 DVLDEIAK
-711 ITEGKLVSV
+711 ITEGKLVPV
-720 SEVPNLLAYLAALPE
+720 SEVSSLLEHLAALPE
-735 PEPTVHRTRIW
+735 PAPTVHRTRIW
-746 AHPIWAGTLILL
+746 AHPIWAGILVFL
-758 LGIFWVARKMTGAI
+758 LGAFWVARKMNGAI

>member
-6 GSLEFLSSGSITV
+6 GSLEFLSSSSIMA
-19 LGLLVI
+19 LGLFIV

-42 KQTGWLELL
+42 MRTGWLELL

-58 VVATLNQPEWFKTQ
+58 VVTTLNQPEWLKIQ

-88 SMETRDVLDS
+88 SMETRDVFDDQDLS
-98 ENVSDEPKS
+98 GERKS

-121 KGNAADDTGN
+121 KPSDT
-131 TQDADDLNV
+131 TDINV
-140 VFEPFSSALEPPEEA
+140 VFEPFSSQLDPAEEA

-160 GLSHVLDSHTNLRGV
+160 GLSHVLDNHTNLRGV

-201 PVFAIGVGSRVPLPD
+201 PVFAVGVGSKVPLPD

-227 AVVNKQIRI
+227 GVTNKQLRI

-245 QDQDVRVTLNINS
+245 QDRDVSVTLSVNNE
-258 RQQNSRQP
+258 
-266 SAVSKEPLAT
+266 AKV
-276 SQNQQPITKVVR
+276 TKVVG
-288 VPAMRQ
+288 VPAMSQ
-294 AQDNIVC
+294 AQDNIVW
-301 TLPATGEYTLSLRI
+301 TPPATENYTLNLRI
-315 DVGAG
+315 AQDAE
-320 SPSPL
+320 
-325 QELIPENNEISAPI
+325 ELIPENNEISAPI

-345 LRVLVIESYPR
+345 LRVLVIESFPR

-367 RDPGVEVTCLL
+367 RDQGVEVTCLL
-378 FHPELPKVGGGRSYI
+378 FHPELPQVGGGRTYI
-393 DRFPDERELSRYDV
+393 KRFPDARELSRYDV

-412 VGIEEGQ
+412 VGVKEDQ
-419 LTVEQTQELRKLVS
+419 LTTEQVQELRKLVS
-433 AQASGLVFMPGRKG
+433 AQASGIVFMPGRSG
-447 SHDSLVSGPLG
+447 SHDTLIPGPLA

-465 DPATSEGVGSSAQG
+465 DPATPQGVGSNIQG
-479 YFSLTSSGQRS
+479 YFALTASGQRS
-490 LLTRLGETDEDNSEV
+490 LLTRLGDTDQDNGEV

-514 SAGVKRAKVGTE
+514 YTGVKRAKAGTE

-586 YRRQMAQSESIRLFY
+586 YRRQMAQSEAIRLFY
-601 SPDRPNVDDV
+601 APDRPNVDDV

-619 DNVGGPLDSGTVV
+619 DNVGGPLDRGSVV

-666 PGNYRLVASSSETG
+666 PGNYRLIASSSETG

-703 DVLEEIAK
+703 DVLDEIAK
-711 ITEGKLVSV
+711 ITEGKLVPV
-720 SEVPNLLAYLAALPE
+720 SEVPSLLEHLAALPE
-735 PEPTVHRTRIW
+735 PAPTVHRTRLW
-746 AHPIWAGTLILL
+746 AHPIWAGVLVFL
-758 LGIFWVARKMTGAI
+758 LGAFWVARKMNGAV

>member
-6 GSLEFLSSGSITV
+6 GNLEFLSSNSIMV
-19 LGLLVI
+19 LGLFIV
-25 AVTGVL
+25 AVAGVL

-42 KQTGWLELL
+42 MQTGWLELL

-58 VVATLNQPEWFKTQ
+58 VVVTLNQPEWLKTQ

-88 SMETRDVLDS
+88 SMETRDVFDDQDLS
-98 ENVSDEPKS
+98 GERKS
-107 RAETIQPLMSEAVW
+107 RAETIQPLMSEEVW
-121 KGNAADDTGN
+121 KSPDT
-131 TQDADDLNV
+131 TDLNV
-140 VFEPFSSALEPPEEA
+140 VFEPFSSQLDPAEEA

-160 GLSHVLDSHTNLRGV
+160 GLSHVLDNHANLRGV

-184 VGNSPVEAATR
+184 IGNSPVEAATR

-201 PVFAIGVGSRVPLPD
+201 PVFAIGIGSKVPLPD
-216 LELVR
+216 IELVR

-227 AVVNKQIRI
+227 GVTNKQLRI

-245 QDQDVRVTLNINS
+245 QDRDVSVTLRVN
-258 RQQNSRQP
+258 
-266 SAVSKEPLAT
+266 KEAT
-276 SQNQQPITKVVR
+276 VTKVVR
-288 VPAMRQ
+288 VLAMSQ
-294 AQDNIVC
+294 AQDNIVW
-301 TLPATGEYTLSLRI
+301 TPPATENYTLNLRI
-315 DVGAG
+315 APDAE
-320 SPSPL
+320 
-325 QELIPENNEISAPI
+325 ELIPENNEISAPI

-378 FHPELPKVGGGRSYI
+378 FHPELPNVGGGRTYI
-393 DRFPDERELSRYDV
+393 KRFPDARELSRYDV

-412 VGIEEGQ
+412 VGVKEDQ
-419 LTVEQTQELRKLVS
+419 LTVEQTRELRKLVS
-433 AQASGLVFMPGRKG
+433 AQASGLVFMPGRSG
-447 SHDSLVSGPLG
+447 SHDSLIPGPLA

-465 DPATSEGVGSSAQG
+465 DPATPQGVGSNMQG
-479 YFSLTSSGQRS
+479 YFALTASGQRS
-490 LLTRLGETDEDNSEV
+490 LLTRLGDTDQDNGEV

-514 SAGVKRAKVGTE
+514 YTGVKRAKAGTE

-586 YRRQMAQSESIRLFY
+586 YRRQMAQSEAIRLFY

-619 DNVGGPLDSGTVV
+619 DNVGGPLDSGSVV

-680 ASVQTDLSV
+680 ASIQTDLSV

-703 DVLEEIAK
+703 DVLDEIAK
-711 ITEGKLVSV
+711 ITEGKLVPV
-720 SEVPNLLAYLAALPE
+720 SEVPSLLEHLAALPE
-735 PEPTVHRTRIW
+735 PAPTVHRTRIW
-746 AHPIWAGTLILL
+746 AHPIWAGILVFL
-758 LGIFWVARKMTGAI
+758 LGAFWVARKMNGAV